1 MSTAL
6 ERIAGTPLKADRGN
20 VRVAADGY
28 HVATVSRGM
37 NDANEYAT
45 MFAASLDTL
54 AALKAL
60 VDWGRE
66 HTSPSDPNSPHD
78 LLIAGVAAIAKAEG
92 RATS

>member
-1 MSTAL
+1 MSNEL
-6 ERIAGTPLKADRGN
+6 ERIARTPLKADRGAIK
-20 VRVAADGY
+20 VAADGY
-28 HVATVSRGM
+28 HVTTISFGM
-37 NDANEYAT
+37 NDRHAYAT

-92 RATS
+92 RTTS